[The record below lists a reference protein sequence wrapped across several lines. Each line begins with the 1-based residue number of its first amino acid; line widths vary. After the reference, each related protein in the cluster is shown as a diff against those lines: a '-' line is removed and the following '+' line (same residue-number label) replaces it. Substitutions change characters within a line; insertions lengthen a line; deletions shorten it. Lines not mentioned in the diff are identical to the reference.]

1 VVNSTFLIGDNM
13 KKGLLLILDGYGEAP
28 KSEYNAVTNANTPY
42 LDYLRKTYPSSLVYT
57 DGRSVGLPKG
67 AMGGSEVGHTTIGAG
82 RIIKTTTVKID
93 DEIESGEFFKHKE
106 FVDKFTKLKQQNG
119 ALHIAG
125 LFSDKQIHSDLNHA
139 FALIKLAKMYNIDRV
154 FFHAFTDGRDCAQ
167 NASFTY
173 LEKFNQTVEQIGV
186 GEIAT
191 IGGRFYAMD
200 REGNYERTS
209 QALDCIQKLDYD
221 FNSAYECLKSS
232 HDKGVTDE
240 FIIPSRIKTDKQ
252 YSFNNNDLFIFY
264 NFRADRMK
272 QPVKVLNDR
281 NIMDIITFCDFVK
294 GDKITNIYNDEDI
307 TGTLSEYISSL
318 GLKQLK
324 ISESTKYAHVTYF
337 LNGGREQAFNGEDRI
352 HIETEK
358 TNDFALTPKMRAGEI
373 TEATVNALNNKMH
386 DMIVVNY
393 SNPDMIGH
401 TGNYDAT
408 VKALEFL
415 DECVKKVVETALNND
430 YFVLLTADH
439 GNAEEMRD
447 TKGNIQTAHSLNPVI
462 CIAIDKTKHDMVQ
475 CGGLKDIAP
484 TFIHL
489 MGLQPNPKFE
499 GDLLVK

>member
-1 VVNSTFLIGDNM
+1 M

-28 KSEYNAVTNANTPY
+28 RSEYNAVTNANTPY
-42 LDYLRKTYPSSLVYT
+42 LDYLRATYPSCLVYT
-57 DGRSVGLPKG
+57 DGRSVGLPAG

-82 RIIKTTTVKID
+82 KIIKTTTVKID
-93 DEIESGEFFKHKE
+93 DEIESGEFFKHHA
-106 FVDKFTKLKQQNG
+106 FVEKFSKLSKSGG
-119 ALHIAG
+119 ALHIGG

-139 FALIKLAKMYNIDRV
+139 FALMRLAKQYNIDRV

-167 NASFTY
+167 NDSFKY
-173 LEKFNQTVEQIGV
+173 LEKFNQASAEIGL

-200 REGNYERTS
+200 REGNWERTN
-209 QALDCIQKLDYD
+209 QALDVMQKLDYN
-221 FNSAYECLKSS
+221 FNSAYECLKTS

-240 FIIPSRIKTDKQ
+240 FVVPSRIKTEKE
-252 YSFNNNDLFIFY
+252 YTFNENDLFVFY

-272 QPVKVLNDR
+272 QPVKALNDR
-281 NIMDIITFCDFVK
+281 NVMDIITFCDFVK
-294 GDKITNIYNDEDI
+294 GDRVANIYNDEDI
-307 TGTLSEYISSL
+307 TGTFSEYLSKL

-337 LNGGREQAFNGEDRI
+337 LNGGRETPFDGEERI

-358 TNDFALTPKMRAGEI
+358 TTDFALTPKMRAGEI
-373 TEATVNALNNKMH
+373 AEATVNALNDKEH
-386 DMIVVNY
+386 DAIVVNF

-408 VKALEFL
+408 IKALEFL
-415 DECVKKVVETALNND
+415 DMCVKNVVETALKND

-447 TKGNIQTAHSLNPVI
+447 TNGNIQTAHSLNPVI
-462 CIAIDKTKHDMVQ
+462 CMAIDKTQYNMVQ

-489 MGLQPNPKFE
+489 MGLKPNPQFE
-499 GDLLVK
+499 GNVLIK

>member
-1 VVNSTFLIGDNM
+1 M

-28 KSEYNAVTNANTPY
+28 KSKFNAVTNANTPY
-42 LDYLRKTYPSSLVYT
+42 LNYLRKTYPSSLVYT
-57 DGRSVGLPKG
+57 DGRSVGLPAG

-93 DEIESGEFFKHKE
+93 DEIESCEFFKHKE
-106 FVDKFTKLKQQNG
+106 LVDAFIKLNSNNG

-167 NASFTY
+167 NASFEY
-173 LEKFNQTVEQIGV
+173 LEKFNRAVSVIGV

-191 IGGRFYAMD
+191 VGGRFYAMD
-200 REGNYERTS
+200 REGNFERTN
-209 QALDCIQKLDYD
+209 QALDTMQKVDYD
-221 FNSAYECLKSS
+221 FNSAYECLNNS
-232 HDKGVTDE
+232 HDKGVSDE
-240 FIIPSRIKTDKQ
+240 FVVPSRIKTNKD
-252 YSFNNNDLFIFY
+252 YTFNSNDLFVFY

-272 QPVKVLNDR
+272 QPVKVLNDK
-281 NIMDIITFCDFVK
+281 NIMDIITFCDFAK
-294 GDKITNIYNDEDI
+294 GERISYIYHDEDI
-307 TGTLSEYISSL
+307 TGTLSEYLSSQ

-324 ISESTKYAHVTYF
+324 VSESTKYAHVTYF
-337 LNGGREQAFNGEDRI
+337 LNGGREQPFYGEDRI

-358 TNDFALTPKMRAGEI
+358 TADFALTPNMRAGEI
-373 TEATVNALNNKMH
+373 ASSTIEALTSNKYDAVIVNF
-386 DMIVVNY
+386 

-401 TGNYDAT
+401 TGNYEAT
-408 VKALEFL
+408 IQALEFL
-415 DECVKKVVETALNND
+415 DKCVEDVVKTALDNN

-447 TKGNIQTAHSLNPVI
+447 SNGNIQTAHSLNPVI
-462 CIAIDKTKHDMVQ
+462 CMTIDKTKHDMLQ
-475 CGGLKDIAP
+475 YGGLKDIAP

-489 MGLQPNPKFE
+489 MGLNPNPKFE
-499 GDLLVK
+499 GDILVKH